1 MTARTAVGQHW
12 PRIAITLLPVLLALI
27 HAAGVYRFP
36 FVEQL
41 DLSIYDVRLRA
52 TMPRT
57 LDPRVVI
64 VDIDDPSLQ
73 ELGQWPWSR
82 NKLAALATELID
94 RQQAA
99 VLGFDVM
106 FAEPDGSSGLSA
118 LRQIASGPLRE
129 VPGFKEQV
137 DQLAPELDN
146 DAIFANVLKGRPVA
160 LGYYFTQTEQP
171 RGKGWLPSPVF
182 SLDAFPPGQERATS
196 WNGFGGNIAPLA
208 DATSHAG
215 FLNVLID
222 TDGDG
227 SVRAA
232 PALAKYDGTAAKAG
246 YYESLGLTMYR
257 MVDGMPPLVVANGDL
272 VLASGGSRLRI
283 PIDAKGSMLV
293 PYRGPG
299 GAHGGS
305 FRYVAAA
312 DVLNGKL
319 AAGELKGKI
328 VLVGATAPGLQDL
341 RSTPVGAAFPGVEVH
356 ANIIS
361 ALLDRRLPEKPDYA
375 AGYSVVVITLAGL
388 VLAFGLSIVSAA
400 RAVLIGAATVAA
412 VVGLN
417 TWLCVS
423 AGLALPLAA
432 VLVMCAL
439 AFVLNLSWG
448 YFVEARERR
457 NLAQLF
463 GTYVPPQLVQEMLA
477 SPGRY
482 SMRAVSK
489 ELTVLFCDMR
499 GFTEI
504 SEGMAPTELQQF
516 LNSVFSRLTEI
527 ISAHRGTIDKYMGDC
542 VMAFWGAPVDTPD
555 HADLAVAAALEMAAA
570 VHAINDAHRA
580 SGQPAISVGI
590 GINTGVMSV
599 GDMGSAVRRSY
610 TVVGDAVN
618 LASRLESLSGIYGAE
633 VVVSNAT
640 RRAAPAFV
648 WQELDRVRVKGKAQ
662 SVSIFAPLGRAG
674 SADTLDSEHLNV
686 WQQVLAAYRAQDWAS
701 GRRLLTPL
709 LASGVKK
716 VLYQLY
722 AERLASMAFRPKDPD
737 WDGATRFES
746 K

>member
-222 TDGDG
+222 ADGDG

-272 VLASGGSRLRI
+272 VLARGGPR
-283 PIDAKGSMLV
+283 
-293 PYRGPG
+293 
-299 GAHGGS
+299 
-305 FRYVAAA
+305 
-312 DVLNGKL
+312 
-319 AAGELKGKI
+319 
-328 VLVGATAPGLQDL
+328 
-341 RSTPVGAAFPGVEVH
+341 
-356 ANIIS
+356 
-361 ALLDRRLPEKPDYA
+361 
-375 AGYSVVVITLAGL
+375 
-388 VLAFGLSIVSAA
+388 
-400 RAVLIGAATVAA
+400 
-412 VVGLN
+412 
-417 TWLCVS
+417 W
-423 AGLALPLAA
+423 
-432 VLVMCAL
+432 
-439 AFVLNLSWG
+439 
-448 YFVEARERR
+448 
-457 NLAQLF
+457 
-463 GTYVPPQLVQEMLA
+463 
-477 SPGRY
+477 
-482 SMRAVSK
+482 
-489 ELTVLFCDMR
+489 
-499 GFTEI
+499 
-504 SEGMAPTELQQF
+504 
-516 LNSVFSRLTEI
+516 
-527 ISAHRGTIDKYMGDC
+527 
-542 VMAFWGAPVDTPD
+542 
-555 HADLAVAAALEMAAA
+555 LAVAHSYRRQRQHAGALPRTGR
-570 VHAINDAHRA
+570 RA
-580 SGQPAISVGI
+580 WRIVPVCAGSRCAQRQARGRRTQGKNRAGRCNRARPARPALHTCRRSL
-590 GINTGVMSV
+590 SWR
-599 GDMGSAVRRSY
+599 GSARQHH
-610 TVVGDAVN
+610 
-618 LASRLESLSGIYGAE
+618 LC
-633 VVVSNAT
+633 
-640 RRAAPAFV
+640 
-648 WQELDRVRVKGKAQ
+648 
-662 SVSIFAPLGRAG
+662 FA
-674 SADTLDSEHLNV
+674 
-686 WQQVLAAYRAQDWAS
+686 
-701 GRRLLTPL
+701 
-709 LASGVKK
+709 
-716 VLYQLY
+716 
-722 AERLASMAFRPKDPD
+722 
-737 WDGATRFES
+737 
-746 K
+746 